1 MRHVALL
8 VLPLLAGPLLLGPVA
23 QAAPGGLTQTP
34 AEQEAALKVSEAAG
48 MLEDSSQEVKAAAA
62 ALAVVAEQLPLAQAD
77 VARAR
82 GELAGA
88 RAKAKAALAAVERA
102 EQAERQAQV
111 QVDAA
116 GVLVD
121 QGRDDVSRFARR
133 TYQRGALGDLR
144 DVMDADAPQD
154 VVVRAALLRSVFRSQ
169 NSTLA
174 RLTRDRLELAS
185 TRAQLAAEERSLQE
199 LRRQAEQGA
208 ARAEQIARRAESA
221 QARVVTLSEQRRS
234 ALASAETARA
244 QDARDYEAAQ
254 QASRE
259 LGERIREA
267 ARKAAEAAAAE
278 ARRQAAAAAAETRRQ
293 AEAQAARQRAGR
305 AARPA
310 APAAAPPAAAPR
322 ATAPRAAAPPAVAP
336 RRATRTG
343 DMQWPAPGRLT
354 SRFGNRTHPIFGGT
368 RFHSGIDMGGG
379 LGARVSAADGGTVTF
394 AGSAS
399 GYGTLVVVSHGVVG
413 GQDLSTAYAHMGR
426 LTVTTGQ
433 SVSRGTQVGEIGNE
447 GNSTG
452 PHLHFEVRLDGN
464 PVDPLRYVSP
474 P

>member
-1 MRHVALL
+1 MVAPRWRVRHVALL

-23 QAAPGGLTQTP
+23 QAAPAGPTRTP

-62 ALAVVAEQLPLAQAD
+62 ALALVAEQLPLAQAD
-77 VARAR
+77 VARSR
-82 GELAGA
+82 GALVGA
-88 RAKAKAALAAVERA
+88 RAKAKAALAAVKQA
-102 EQAERQAQV
+102 EEAERQAQV

-121 QGRDDVSRFARR
+121 EGRDDVSRFARR

-185 TRAQLAAEERSLQE
+185 TRAQLAAEERSLEE

-208 ARAEQIARRAESA
+208 ARAEQVARQAEVA
-221 QARVVTLSEQRRS
+221 QARVVSLSEQRRV
-234 ALASAETARA
+234 ALVSAESARA

-267 ARKAAEAAAAE
+267 ARKAAAAE
-278 ARRQAAAAAAETRRQ
+278 ARRQAAAAAAQARRQ
-293 AEAQAARQRAGR
+293 AAAEAARARAGR
-305 AARPA
+305 AARSA
-310 APAAAPPAAAPR
+310 APADAPPAAAPR
-322 ATAPRAAAPPAVAP
+322 PAPR
-336 RRATRTG
+336 TG
-343 DMQWPAPGRLT
+343 AMQWPAPGRLT
-354 SRFGNRTHPIFGGT
+354 SRFGSRTHPIFGDT
-368 RFHSGIDMGGG
+368 RFHAGIDIGGG
-379 LGARVSAADGGTVTF
+379 LGASVVAADGGTVIV

-399 GYGTLVVVSHGVVG
+399 GYGTLVVISHGVVG

-426 LTVTTGQ
+426 LTVSTGQ
-433 SVSRGTQVGEIGNE
+433 SVSRGTKVGEIGSE

-452 PHLHFEVRLDGN
+452 PHLHFEVRRDGS